1 MIHVSHVFR
10 VAVLSCI
17 MASTNAQAMNHDYKD
32 ALSKAILFFEGQRS
46 GKLPPT
52 QRVKWRGDSALSD
65 GESKNVSLSG
75 GYYDA
80 GDNVK
85 FTWPMAFT
93 ISLLSWAAIEYS
105 EQLSSVSQ
113 LGYLRSEIRWGSNF
127 ILKAHVSSTKLY
139 TQVGD
144 GNKDHACWE
153 RPEDMDTPRTVTEI
167 NINSPGTEVAAE
179 SAAALAAAS
188 IVFKGVDSN
197 YSSKL
202 LKHSKSLFKFG
213 DKYQGSYQG
222 SCPFYCSYSG
232 YHDELL
238 WAAAWLYKASRES
251 RYLKY
256 AISHGGWNQA
266 ATEFSWDN
274 KFVGAQILLA
284 KEYFAGKHELETF
297 KRGAD
302 SFVCAIMPN
311 SSVVQIRTT
320 PGEPSKSF
328 YFF

>member
-46 GKLPPT
+46 GKLPST

-93 ISLLSWAAIEYS
+93 ISLLSWAAIEYP
-105 EQLSSVSQ
+105 EQLNSASQ

-139 TQVGD
+139 TQV
-144 GNKDHACWE
+144 
-153 RPEDMDTPRTVTEI
+153 
-167 NINSPGTEVAAE
+167 SVA
-179 SAAALAAAS
+179 
-188 IVFKGVDSN
+188 N
-197 YSSKL
+197 
-202 LKHSKSLFKFG
+202 
-213 DKYQGSYQG
+213 
-222 SCPFYCSYSG
+222 
-232 YHDELL
+232 
-238 WAAAWLYKASRES
+238 
-251 RYLKY
+251 
-256 AISHGGWNQA
+256 
-266 ATEFSWDN
+266 
-274 KFVGAQILLA
+274 
-284 KEYFAGKHELETF
+284 
-297 KRGAD
+297 
-302 SFVCAIMPN
+302 
-311 SSVVQIRTT
+311 
-320 PGEPSKSF
+320 
-328 YFF
+328 